1 RMLDSG
7 MISKIEKARTYA
19 SEPERIHFQALK
31 VEFDGRNGNH
41 EVEFEDGHWH
51 CDCSFFRSHGT
62 CSHTM
67 AMERVLGVM
76 APHEVG

>member
-1 RMLDSG
+1 MLDSG

-19 SEPERIHFQALK
+19 TEPERIHFRTLE

-41 EVEFEDGHWH
+41 QVDFRDGHWH
-51 CDCSFFRSHGT
+51 CDCGYFRGHHT

-67 AMERVLGVM
+67 AMEKILGVM
-76 APHEVG
+76 APAEVS